1 MTREQAINYLYS
13 SGFSEGQVK
22 AVVEALTDEDAIS
35 REEVHDL
42 LVTWLND
49 YLTDETRDALEVID
63 AKIEDL
69 PSVTPSI
76 NVDAIHREREQAY
89 LRGYEDASKKYRQE
103 PCNDAISREDALKL
117 LYDFKEKHTEDRE
130 QHPINY
136 GTLLD
141 LIRLIRELPSVTPS
155 VTNDIEKS
163 NFDKRQYRIDT
174 DTAYQCGYEQG
185 KKDSRRKGHW
195 IDKTEW
201 YECSE
206 CGETHSYCH
215 KFCPYCGVKMVEPQE
230 SEDNECQN

>member
-69 PSVTPSI
+69 PSVTPS
-76 NVDAIHREREQAY
+76 
-89 LRGYEDASKKYRQE
+89 
-103 PCNDAISREDALKL
+103 
-117 LYDFKEKHTEDRE
+117 
-130 QHPINY
+130 
-136 GTLLD
+136 
-141 LIRLIRELPSVTPS
+141 

-195 IDKTEW
+195 EDIPFSNYFK
-201 YECSE
+201 CSE
-206 CGETHSYCH
+206 CGCYQISNTE
-215 KFCPYCGVKMVEPQE
+215 FCPKCGAEMRGAE
-230 SEDNECQN
+230 